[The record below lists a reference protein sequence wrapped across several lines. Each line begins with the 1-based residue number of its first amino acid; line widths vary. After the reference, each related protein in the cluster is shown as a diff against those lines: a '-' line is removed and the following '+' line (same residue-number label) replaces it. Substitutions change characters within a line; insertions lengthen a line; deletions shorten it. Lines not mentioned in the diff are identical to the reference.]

1 MIFNL
6 LSLVGLARTLQFRSW
21 NERPREIWNMMV
33 SDKELSVYEEFCSDP
48 KCHLT
53 CKSIECNICFHCMT
67 DGYKQILKDA
77 ILEENSK
84 WNYRRLIPSIFD
96 EESEL
101 IKGSAN
107 KLHLKWFKGKC
118 LQDKRWCN

>member
-1 MIFNL
+1 
-6 LSLVGLARTLQFRSW
+6 
-21 NERPREIWNMMV
+21 
-33 SDKELSVYEEFCSDP
+33 
-48 KCHLT
+48 
-53 CKSIECNICFHCMT
+53 MT

-118 LQDKRWCN
+118 LQDKRWCV